1 LLNYTF
7 LPPTTAHRI
16 LLGFALMPRQS
27 SFIALV
33 FVSAGPGIALADETP
48 AVSYYKEIRP
58 IFQQHCNGCHQPA
71 KQLGGFVMTAY
82 GDLFKAG
89 ERGKVGVVPRKP
101 AESYLVEQ
109 VKVHDNGKAEMPKN
123 RDPLNP
129 IQFKLISD
137 WIAQGAKDDTP
148 ASAKAVAV
156 DATNPPR
163 YSAPPVVTALAFS
176 LDGKTL
182 AVTGYHE
189 VLLYDTSNYQLQ
201 SRLIGISERVQSV
214 AFSPDGKKLAAVG
227 GAPGRFGE
235 VQIWNP
241 ESEKLLIS
249 SPITYDTL
257 YGVSWSPDGKMVAF
271 GCADNTV
278 RAIDAIT
285 GKQTL
290 QMGTHSDWVL
300 ATVFAQDGLHLVSAG
315 RDMSM
320 KLTEV
325 ATQRFVDNVTSIT
338 PGALKG
344 GLMTVDRRP
353 VNRTKTIR
361 LFNAV
366 GQLELPKQMQ
376 KVPPDTPGVP
386 PKVYDEVVCSGS
398 DGVPRLYKIH
408 REQKREIGDD
418 ANKIHEYEK
427 MPGRIA
433 TVAFNAD
440 GTKFAA
446 VSSLDGKGEVRVYD
460 VASGSKIVCE
470 KVTGPVYAVAWQSS
484 GKLIASSGFDGIVWL
499 HDSATGKLV
508 NSFVVLPKS
517 SRTTGAE

>member
-1 LLNYTF
+1 MQKLSLL
-7 LPPTTAHRI
+7 
-16 LLGFALMPRQS
+16 FALVVLA
-27 SFIALV
+27 ALPAA
-33 FVSAGPGIALADETP
+33 SIADEPVT
-48 AVSYYKEIRP
+48 VSYYKEIRP

-71 KQLGGFVMTAY
+71 KPLGGYITTSHS
-82 GDLFKAG
+82 DLFKAG
-89 ERGKVGVVPRKP
+89 ERGKIGIVSQKP
-101 AESYLVEQ
+101 AESYLIEQ
-109 VKVHDNGKAEMPKN
+109 IKVHENGKAEMPKN

-129 IQFKLISD
+129 IQIRRITD

-148 ASAKAVAV
+148 ASAKAVVV
-156 DATNPPR
+156 DASNPPK
-163 YSAPPVVTALAFS
+163 YSAPPVVTALCYS
-176 LDGKTL
+176 PNGKSL

-189 VLLYDTSNYQLQ
+189 ILLYQTDTYALQ
-201 SRLIGISERVQSV
+201 SRLIGISERVQSI
-214 AFSPDGKKLAAVG
+214 AYSPDGRKLAAVG

-241 ESEKLLIS
+241 DAEKLLVS
-249 SPITYDTL
+249 APVTYDTL
-257 YGVSWSPDGKMVAF
+257 YGVSWSPDGKAVAF

-278 RAIDAIT
+278 RAIDSLT
-285 GKQTL
+285 GKQIL

-300 ATVFAQDGLHLVSAG
+300 ATTFAQDGLHLVSVG

-353 VNRTKTIR
+353 LDDTVTIR
-361 LFNAV
+361 IFGAV
-366 GQLELPKQMQ
+366 GQKHGVKRMQ

-386 PKVYDEVVCSGS
+386 PMKYDEILAAGS
-398 DGVPRLYKIH
+398 DGVPRLYKMH

-418 ANKIHEYEK
+418 ANKIKEFEK

-433 TVAFNAD
+433 TVAFN
-440 GTKFAA
+440 GNGMKFAA

-460 VASGSKIVCE
+460 VNSGAKIVCE
-470 KVTGPVYAVAWQSS
+470 KVTGPVYAVAWHPDRN
-484 GKLIASSGFDGIVWL
+484 LIASAGFDGIVWL
-499 HDSATGKLV
+499 HDPLSGKLV
-508 NSFVVLPKS
+508 NSFVVLPKNPKA
-517 SRTTGAE
+517 GAE

>member
-1 LLNYTF
+1 MPKPL
-7 LPPTTAHRI
+7 
-16 LLGFALMPRQS
+16 FALALM
-27 SFIALV
+27 IAISV
-33 FVSAGPGIALADETP
+33 PGFSRADESTP
-48 AVSYYKEIRP
+48 ISYYKEIRP

-71 KQLGGFVMTAY
+71 KPQGGFVMTAH

-89 ERGKVGVVPRKP
+89 ERGKVGVVPSKP
-101 AESYLVEQ
+101 NESYLIEQ
-109 VKVHDNGKAEMPKN
+109 IKVHENGKAEMPKS

-129 IQFKLISD
+129 IQIKQISD

-148 ASAKAVAV
+148 ASAKTVAI
-156 DATNPPR
+156 DAANPPK
-163 YSAPPVVTALAFS
+163 YVAPPVVTALAFS
-176 LDGKTL
+176 PTGKTI

-189 VLLYDTSNYQLQ
+189 VLLYDSTTYALQ
-201 SRLIGISERVQSV
+201 ARLIGISERVQSV

-257 YGVSWSPDGKMVAF
+257 YGVSWSPDGKTVAF

-278 RAIDAIT
+278 RAIDALT

-300 ATVFAQDGLHLVSAG
+300 ATAFAQDGLHLVSAG

-344 GLMTVDRRP
+344 GLMAVDRRP
-353 VNRTKTIR
+353 AIEIARTYHLFGAAVKTP
-361 LFNAV
+361 AV
-366 GQLELPKQMQ
+366 KRMQ
-376 KVPPDTPGVP
+376 KVPPDTPGAP
-386 PKVYDEVVCSGS
+386 PKVYDEILSAGS
-398 DGVPRLYKIH
+398 DGVPRLYKMH
-408 REQKREIGDD
+408 REQQRVIGDD
-418 ANKIHEYEK
+418 ANKVKEFEK

-433 TVAFNAD
+433 TVTFNPD

-460 VASGSKIVCE
+460 VNSGSKIVCE
-470 KVTGPVYAVAWQSS
+470 KVTGPVYAVAWHPN
-484 GKLIASSGFDGIVWL
+484 GKSIASSGFDGTVWL
-499 HDSATGKLV
+499 HDAATGKLG
-508 NSFVVLPKS
+508 NSFVVLPKA
-517 SRTTGAE
+517 TKTGAE

>member
-1 LLNYTF
+1 MQKRSPF
-7 LPPTTAHRI
+7 FAFVIVAVLPVVAVADEPTT
-16 LLGFALMPRQS
+16 
-27 SFIALV
+27 
-33 FVSAGPGIALADETP
+33 
-48 AVSYYKEIRP
+48 VSYYKEIRP

-71 KQLGGFVMTAY
+71 KPLGGFVTTAH

-89 ERGKVGVVPRKP
+89 ERGKVGVVANKP
-101 AESYLVEQ
+101 IESYLIEQ
-109 VKVHDNGKAEMPKN
+109 IKVHENGKAEMPKN

-129 IQFKLISD
+129 IQIKLISD

-148 ASAKAVAV
+148 ASAKAVVV
-156 DATNPPR
+156 DAANPPK
-163 YSAPPVVTALAFS
+163 YVAPPVVTALSFS
-176 LDGKTL
+176 PNGKSL
-182 AVTGYHE
+182 AVAGYHE
-189 VLLYDTSNYQLQ
+189 VLVYNTATYALQ

-214 AFSPDGKKLAAVG
+214 AYSPDGKKLAAVG

-241 ESEKLLIS
+241 ETEKLLIS
-249 SPITYDTL
+249 APVTFDTL
-257 YGVSWSPDGKMVAF
+257 YGLSWSPDGKAVAF

-278 RAIDAIT
+278 RAIDSLT
-285 GKQTL
+285 GKQIL

-300 ATVFAQDGLHLVSAG
+300 ATTFAQDGLHLVSVG

-344 GLMTVDRRP
+344 GLMAVDRRP
-353 VNRTKTIR
+353 MMDTKRTIR
-361 LFNAV
+361 LFGAVVKMNA
-366 GQLELPKQMQ
+366 PKRMQ

-386 PKVYDEVVCSGS
+386 PQVYDEVLSAGS
-398 DGVPRLYKIH
+398 DGIPRLYKMH

-418 ANKIHEYEK
+418 ANKIREYEK

-433 TVAFNAD
+433 TVAFSGD

-460 VASGSKIVCE
+460 VTSGAKIVCE
-470 KVTGPVYAVAWQSS
+470 KVTGPVYAVAWQPA
-484 GKLIASSGFDGIVWL
+484 GKLIASAGFDGVVWL
-499 HDSATGKLV
+499 HDPSSGKLV
-508 NSFVVLPKS
+508 NSFVVLPK
-517 SRTTGAE
+517 TTATGAE